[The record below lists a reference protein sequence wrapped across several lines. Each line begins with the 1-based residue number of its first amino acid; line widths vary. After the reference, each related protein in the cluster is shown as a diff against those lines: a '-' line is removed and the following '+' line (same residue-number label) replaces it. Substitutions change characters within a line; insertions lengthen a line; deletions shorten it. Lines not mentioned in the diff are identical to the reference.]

1 MKKLISILLVFSLVF
16 SFLLVA
22 CGGNEENGG
31 TTESTESD
39 TLPTGPA
46 LDAEK
51 ISSDPCGTIAK
62 ASSLAFSSFFEDAA
76 GLYQTASRAMEK
88 GSVSLSFSHE
98 SLLGDIRR
106 ITETIYMDAAAREYV
121 SQTQVVM
128 NRQLHSALLFFDREG
143 LTFKGQAVLGSD
155 KALELNFADLSKLF
169 GESAAAELTGIGT
182 DVLSLL
188 AEYAAVIDECYRTLL
203 EKNEEDAA
211 VLTEEIGAILSQSI
225 SHQEGTAELLL
236 SYRIENASL
245 MSILDTVLRYF
256 EIDEERST
264 FLREKTDR
272 LLEQYEVLLRIE
284 FLFDEATGAMRLALV
299 QGRLKD
305 TDGKTVDMDLGVR
318 FTKDTAK
325 LYVTL
330 SANGNPYFAE
340 LIFSKH
346 DDGGVISYGMTFD
359 TEIEGRRTRIAEAEY
374 VYDVGGG
381 VKVTATMETGE
392 EEKMDITL
400 LGQITVEEDMAKIAF
415 TSLSYKNLQL
425 IFDASIIFTP
435 DAISPEKPENAQDI
449 VQMTEAEWN
458 SIAEE
463 LKGSILWEMLFG
475 AKQEVE
481 AQ

>member
-1 MKKLISILLVFSLVF
+1 
-16 SFLLVA
+16 
-22 CGGNEENGG
+22 
-31 TTESTESD
+31 
-39 TLPTGPA
+39 
-46 LDAEK
+46 
-51 ISSDPCGTIAK
+51 
-62 ASSLAFSSFFEDAA
+62 
-76 GLYQTASRAMEK
+76 
-88 GSVSLSFSHE
+88 
-98 SLLGDIRR
+98 
-106 ITETIYMDAAAREYV
+106 
-121 SQTQVVM
+121 
-128 NRQLHSALLFFDREG
+128 
-143 LTFKGQAVLGSD
+143 
-155 KALELNFADLSKLF
+155 
-169 GESAAAELTGIGT
+169 
-182 DVLSLL
+182 
-188 AEYAAVIDECYRTLL
+188 
-203 EKNEEDAA
+203 
-211 VLTEEIGAILSQSI
+211 
-225 SHQEGTAELLL
+225 
-236 SYRIENASL
+236 
-245 MSILDTVLRYF
+245 
-256 EIDEERST
+256 
-264 FLREKTDR
+264 LREKTER

-481 AQ
+481 A